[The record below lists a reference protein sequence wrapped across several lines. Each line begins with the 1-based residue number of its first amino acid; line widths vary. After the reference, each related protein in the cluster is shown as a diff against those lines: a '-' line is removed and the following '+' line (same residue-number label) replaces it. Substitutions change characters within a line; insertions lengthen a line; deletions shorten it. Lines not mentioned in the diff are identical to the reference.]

1 MAIQST
7 QGSAA
12 YGCVSPVIG
21 VSTFVTKANAASYGA
36 STISNNTALYSSMSF
51 RATSNGDLHTFDDLL
66 LNSAYNLNGSVT
78 IPSSGANDNG
88 YDWSGSIDV
97 KRPSCECTRLYKFY
111 GRHIGTAPG
120 HSITM
125 KSITFEDGYSVELG
139 VQVAFLRIDNNG
151 LSFIKANSLSVGDQ
165 IVKCGYPGSGRGQVG
180 SSCTLITA
188 KSSVVRNNIKIV
200 QALETYWPQDQDG
213 SGTTFSPDLSS
224 SEIRGVLQL
233 ENGVYIF
240 FIPNGGDY

>member
-1 MAIQST
+1 
-7 QGSAA
+7 
-12 YGCVSPVIG
+12 
-21 VSTFVTKANAASYGA
+21 
-36 STISNNTALYSSMSF
+36 MSF

-66 LNSAYNLNGSVT
+66 LNSAYNQNGSVT
-78 IPSSGANDNG
+78 IPSSGNTSG
-88 YDWSGSIDV
+88 YDWSGSVDV

-120 HSITM
+120 HSVTM

-188 KSSVVRNNIKIV
+188 LSNVNRAGQFVRGI
-200 QALETYWPQDQDG
+200 ETYWPQDQDG

>member
-21 VSTFVTKANAASYGA
+21 VSTFVTEANAASGGINTTSN
-36 STISNNTALYSSMSF
+36 STVLHSSMSF

-66 LNSAYNLNGSVT
+66 LNSAYNQNGSVT
-78 IPSSGANDNG
+78 IPSSGNTSG
-88 YDWSGSIDV
+88 YDWSGSVDV

-111 GRHIGTAPG
+111 GSVSDNSTVSMR
-120 HSITM
+120 
-125 KSITFEDGYSVELG
+125 SITFEDGYSVEVGFL
-139 VQVAFLRIDNNG
+139 VAFLRIDNNG
-151 LSFIKANSLSVGDQ
+151 LSFIKAHNLSVGDQ
-165 IVKCGYPGSGRGQVG
+165 IVKCGYPGSGQGQVG

-188 KSSVVRNNIKIV
+188 KSSVYRTGKFV

>member
-21 VSTFVTKANAASYGA
+21 VSTFVTKANAASGGINTTSN
-36 STISNNTALYSSMSF
+36 STVLHSSMSF

-66 LNSAYNLNGSVT
+66 LNSAYNQNGSVT
-78 IPSSGANDNG
+78 IPSSGNTSG
-88 YDWSGSIDV
+88 YDWSGSVDV
-97 KRPSCECTRLYKFY
+97 KRPSCECTRLYKFRGAY
-111 GRHIGTAPG
+111 RATAI
-120 HSITM
+120 SYMIA
-125 KSITFEDGYSVELG
+125 ITFEDGYSIEVGRDVHL
-139 VQVAFLRIDNNG
+139 LRIDNNG
-151 LSFIKANSLSVGDQ
+151 LSFIHANSLSVGDQ